1 MSLSALSIRRP
12 VTTAMFFSGVS
23 LLGLISLDRLQ
34 VELMPEVVYPEI
46 FVAVSQQGMAP
57 EQIERELVMPIEEEI
72 SQLVGVVEMTSTAS
86 LNRGNVRISY
96 EPGTDMKFTLLQVQ
110 SRMDRLQPSFPARTQ
125 ISVQRFDAND
135 LSATVM
141 ELQVLAAGADLNWL
155 RDYTE
160 EHIAPEL
167 AAVEG
172 VVSAQ
177 VLGGQQSAVE
187 IVAEPERLQAYRL
200 TMSNLRNALADA
212 NQPRVYLGEVDDGN
226 EVFPVS
232 FQGQFRDL
240 RQIDETLID
249 ASIPLR
255 LGDVAE
261 VDYGLQQR
269 TDLRRVN
276 GQSAV
281 GILIQ
286 KEDEANLIAVADAAT
301 AAIAQLNRDFAP
313 EGVSLIVTNN
323 QAALMEDSLDTLKQ
337 AALVGL
343 ALGLVVLFLFL
354 RNARFVAILLL
365 AIPAS
370 LLATFNLMYAADLT
384 LNVLSLCG
392 LALAMGMLT
401 DNSIVVMESIFKH
414 FERGKSPTEAARD
427 GTEEVSRAVIAATAT
442 TVLVFLPVVFIQ
454 SDFQDILRELAL
466 AITFPLLA
474 SLLVAL
480 ALVPALAARTLGR
493 QAAVP
498 LGTGRLMGRYALFLK
513 ASLRHRG
520 AVAGGV
526 FLALCATL
534 VAAFFFMLQQE
545 VIAEE
550 TQFSVYA
557 SLTDGATLD
566 ATDEVMQQIEDAVR
580 TLPGIERFTTSV
592 QEGQGSVTVML
603 QDRDERP
610 ERVSAE
616 ALQNQLDGELQKIQ
630 GALIGYQPQASSFGG
645 GRGRTG
651 GRGGRTGGTGGFN
664 LQAGATSETA
674 LLKGYDFAVLQ
685 MIADDLSYRLEELAE
700 IDANSVRPDLQ
711 RSAPEIQV
719 IPRPLALFDH
729 DLRVNTVLSAIANAN
744 PEGFAAQTDFLKADG
759 SEVPIE
765 VRPTADPEAEG
776 PGRDGVGAIP
786 VLTSTGE
793 YVPLAELAK
802 VRTDEGRNSILR
814 TDQARRV
821 VVSYQFADEIL
832 DSQPLL
838 DAARA
843 QVRTMVQDLVLPDGY
858 TIEIAE
864 VETDAIYY
872 WMMGIAA
879 VLTYMV
885 LASLFESFA
894 SPLLIFCTL
903 PTAAIGSCWALMLTG
918 TGLSSQA
925 GPMALLGFIV
935 LIGIAVNNGII
946 LIDAIGTLRKE
957 GFRRERA
964 VLAAG
969 RSRVRPILMTSAT
982 TLLGVM
988 PLALDFGGDY
998 EVWPPFAITVLGGL
1012 AVSMVSTL
1020 IFVPVAYMGLD
1031 QVRAWLRG
1039 IGRIGVG
1046 LATGGAAATVG
1057 AVYAESASLFWTA
1070 LLALPSW
1077 VLLLGLI
1084 ALVLRVHRTRA
1095 ARRETPAVHSIRL
1108 QTLTKIYGAPKRFR
1122 REWMRFDRRDQRL
1135 RAQGIDPVDRK
1146 AIRDGLS
1153 WKLPLLALLGFLHAY
1168 FEDAL
1173 WLYLLSLAT
1182 WGLVAHVLR
1191 QGALLGL
1198 GQGADVL
1205 ARWAV
1210 PLLVVG
1216 YVHWRLALP
1225 SLTVAS
1231 LAVWLGY
1238 RGVRLLAD
1246 RVRRGQVD
1254 PATLTGRMAWLT
1266 RRAYRGVA
1274 ALPLV
1279 GVDKPQYQALYGV
1292 NLEIGRG
1299 MFGLLGPN
1307 GAGKTTLMRII
1318 CQVLEPSSGSVAF
1331 DGVNVTRH
1339 GAVQGLI
1346 GYLPQHLG
1354 LYEHLTAYQYLE
1366 YRALLEGF
1374 REPTLRRARVSESL
1388 EQVNLDGRQN
1398 DPIGSFSGGMKQRVG
1413 IAQTLLHLPQIIV
1426 VDEPTA
1432 GLDPV
1437 ERIRF
1442 RNLLTRISQER
1453 IVLFSTHIV
1462 EDISGSCN
1470 RLAVLNAGRILY
1482 EGTPQAMRDLARGH
1496 AWEAVVSEEALSRID
1511 AQVNVISHLRA
1522 PDGIR
1527 VRFLAADAVPG
1538 IAAAPVE
1545 PTLED
1550 AYIYVLRSK
1559 EVPVC

>member
-1 MSLSALSIRRP
+1 
-12 VTTAMFFSGVS
+12 
-23 LLGLISLDRLQ
+23 
-34 VELMPEVVYPEI
+34 
-46 FVAVSQQGMAP
+46 
-57 EQIERELVMPIEEEI
+57 
-72 SQLVGVVEMTSTAS
+72 
-86 LNRGNVRISY
+86 
-96 EPGTDMKFTLLQVQ
+96 
-110 SRMDRLQPSFPARTQ
+110 
-125 ISVQRFDAND
+125 
-135 LSATVM
+135 
-141 ELQVLAAGADLNWL
+141 
-155 RDYTE
+155 
-160 EHIAPEL
+160 
-167 AAVEG
+167 
-172 VVSAQ
+172 
-177 VLGGQQSAVE
+177 
-187 IVAEPERLQAYRL
+187 
-200 TMSNLRNALADA
+200 
-212 NQPRVYLGEVDDGN
+212 
-226 EVFPVS
+226 
-232 FQGQFRDL
+232 
-240 RQIDETLID
+240 
-249 ASIPLR
+249 
-255 LGDVAE
+255 
-261 VDYGLQQR
+261 
-269 TDLRRVN
+269 
-276 GQSAV
+276 
-281 GILIQ
+281 
-286 KEDEANLIAVADAAT
+286 
-301 AAIAQLNRDFAP
+301 
-313 EGVSLIVTNN
+313 
-323 QAALMEDSLDTLKQ
+323 
-337 AALVGL
+337 
-343 ALGLVVLFLFL
+343 
-354 RNARFVAILLL
+354 
-365 AIPAS
+365 
-370 LLATFNLMYAADLT
+370 
-384 LNVLSLCG
+384 
-392 LALAMGMLT
+392 
-401 DNSIVVMESIFKH
+401 
-414 FERGKSPTEAARD
+414 
-427 GTEEVSRAVIAATAT
+427 
-442 TVLVFLPVVFIQ
+442 
-454 SDFQDILRELAL
+454 
-466 AITFPLLA
+466 
-474 SLLVAL
+474 
-480 ALVPALAARTLGR
+480 
-493 QAAVP
+493 
-498 LGTGRLMGRYALFLK
+498 
-513 ASLRHRG
+513 
-520 AVAGGV
+520 
-526 FLALCATL
+526 
-534 VAAFFFMLQQE
+534 
-545 VIAEE
+545 
-550 TQFSVYA
+550 
-557 SLTDGATLD
+557 
-566 ATDEVMQQIEDAVR
+566 
-580 TLPGIERFTTSV
+580 
-592 QEGQGSVTVML
+592 ML

-610 ERVSAE
+610 EWVSAE

-645 GRGRTG
+645 GGGRTG

-744 PEGFAAQTDFLKADG
+744 PEGFAAQT
-759 SEVPIE
+759 E
-765 VRPTADPEAEG
+765 
-776 PGRDGVGAIP
+776 
-786 VLTSTGE
+786 
-793 YVPLAELAK
+793 
-802 VRTDEGRNSILR
+802 
-814 TDQARRV
+814 
-821 VVSYQFADEIL
+821 
-832 DSQPLL
+832 
-838 DAARA
+838 
-843 QVRTMVQDLVLPDGY
+843 
-858 TIEIAE
+858 
-864 VETDAIYY
+864 
-872 WMMGIAA
+872 
-879 VLTYMV
+879 
-885 LASLFESFA
+885 
-894 SPLLIFCTL
+894 
-903 PTAAIGSCWALMLTG
+903 
-918 TGLSSQA
+918 
-925 GPMALLGFIV
+925 
-935 LIGIAVNNGII
+935 
-946 LIDAIGTLRKE
+946 
-957 GFRRERA
+957 
-964 VLAAG
+964 
-969 RSRVRPILMTSAT
+969 
-982 TLLGVM
+982 
-988 PLALDFGGDY
+988 
-998 EVWPPFAITVLGGL
+998 
-1012 AVSMVSTL
+1012 
-1020 IFVPVAYMGLD
+1020 
-1031 QVRAWLRG
+1031 
-1039 IGRIGVG
+1039 
-1046 LATGGAAATVG
+1046 
-1057 AVYAESASLFWTA
+1057 
-1070 LLALPSW
+1070 

-1307 GAGKTTLMRII
+1307 GAGKATLMRII

-1398 DPIGSFSGGMKQRVG
+1398 DLTGSFSGGMKQRVG

-1559 EVPVC
+1559 EVPGC

>member
-1 MSLSALSIRRP
+1 MSLSALAIRRP

-23 LLGLISLDRLQ
+23 LLGLISLSRLQ

-57 EQIERELVMPIEEEI
+57 EQVERALVMPIEEEI
-72 SQLVGVVEMTSTAS
+72 SQLAGVVEMTATAS

-96 EPGTDMKFTLLQVQ
+96 EPGTDMKFALLQVQ

-125 ISVQRFDAND
+125 IAVQRFDEND

-141 ELQVLAAGADLNWL
+141 ELQVLAADADLNWL

-200 TMSNLRNALADA
+200 SMSDLRNALADA

-240 RQIDETLID
+240 RQLDAALID
-249 ASIPLR
+249 PSVPLR
-255 LGDVAE
+255 LGDVAA

-281 GILIQ
+281 GVLIQ
-286 KEDEANLIAVADAAT
+286 KEDEANLIAVAEAVT
-301 AAIAQLNRDFAP
+301 AALAQLNRDFAP
-313 EGVSLIVTNN
+313 EGVSLIVTTN

-343 ALGLVVLFLFL
+343 ALGLAVLFLFL

-427 GTEEVSRAVIAATAT
+427 GTEAVSRAVIAATAT
-442 TVLVFLPVVFIQ
+442 TALVFLPVVFIQ

-474 SLLVAL
+474 SLVVAL
-480 ALVPALAARTLGR
+480 ALVPALAARMLGR
-493 QAAVP
+493 QAAAP
-498 LGTGRLMGRYALFLK
+498 LGTGRLMGRYTLFLK

-526 FLALCATL
+526 FLALSATL

-557 SLTDGATLD
+557 SLDDGATLD

-580 TLPGIERFTTSV
+580 ALPGVERFATSV

-616 ALQNQLDGELQKIQ
+616 ELQDQLDGELQNIQ
-630 GALIGYQPQASSFGG
+630 GALIGYQPQASS
-645 GRGRTG
+645 RGRTG
-651 GRGGRTGGTGGFN
+651 GRGGRPGGTGGFN
-664 LQAGATSETA
+664 LQAGATAETA
-674 LLKGYDFAVLQ
+674 LIKGYDFAVLQ

-729 DLRVNTVLSAIANAN
+729 DLRVNNVLSAIADANA
-744 PEGFAAQTDFLKADG
+744 EGFTAPTDFLKADG

-765 VRPTADPEAEG
+765 VRPTADPEADG
-776 PGRDGVGAIP
+776 PERDEVEAIP

-821 VVSYQFADEIL
+821 VVSYQFTDEIL

-885 LASLFESFA
+885 LASLFESLA

-957 GFRRERA
+957 GVRRERA

-1031 QVRAWLRG
+1031 QVRAWLAR
-1039 IGRIGVG
+1039 IGRGGVG
-1046 LATGGAAATVG
+1046 LATVAAAAAVG
-1057 AVYAESASLFWTA
+1057 AVYAESNSLFWTA

-1084 ALVLRVHRTRA
+1084 ALVLRVQRTRA
-1095 ARRETPAVHSIRL
+1095 ARRTPPAVHSIRL
-1108 QTLTKIYGAPKRFR
+1108 QTLTKIYGAPGRFR
-1122 REWMRFDRRDQRL
+1122 REWLRFDRRDQRL
-1135 RAQGIDPVDRK
+1135 RAQGIDPVDRQ

-1153 WKLPLLALLGFLHAY
+1153 WKLPLLALLGFLHTY

-1210 PLLVVG
+1210 PLLAVG

-1238 RGVRLLAD
+1238 RVAHLLAD

-1254 PATLTGRMAWLT
+1254 LAALTGLT
-1266 RRAYRGVA
+1266 RRAYSGAA
-1274 ALPLV
+1274 ALPLI

-1339 GAVQGLI
+1339 GPVQGLI

-1374 REPTLRRARVSESL
+1374 RDPTLRRARVSESL
-1388 EQVNLDGRQN
+1388 AQVNLDGRQN

-1442 RNLLTRISQER
+1442 RNLLARISQER

-1496 AWEAVVSEEALSRID
+1496 AWEAVVSEEALSQLG
-1511 AQVNVISHLRA
+1511 AQVDVISHLRA

-1538 IAAAPVE
+1538 IGAAPVE

-1550 AYIYVLRSK
+1550 AYIYVLKSK
-1559 EVPVC
+1559 EVPKC

>member
-72 SQLVGVVEMTSTAS
+72 SQLGGVVEMTSTAS

-96 EPGTDMKFTLLQVQ
+96 EPGTDMKFALLQVQ
-110 SRMDRLQPSFPARTQ
+110 SRMDRLQPSFPTRSQ

-454 SDFQDILRELAL
+454 SDFEDILRELAL
-466 AITFPLLA
+466 AIAFPLLA

-480 ALVPALAARTLGR
+480 ALVPALAARMLGR

-645 GRGRTG
+645 GRDAPAGAVG
-651 GRGGRTGGTGGFN
+651 ARGGP
-664 LQAGATSETA
+664 AG
-674 LLKGYDFAVLQ
+674 
-685 MIADDLSYRLEELAE
+685 
-700 IDANSVRPDLQ
+700 
-711 RSAPEIQV
+711 
-719 IPRPLALFDH
+719 
-729 DLRVNTVLSAIANAN
+729 
-744 PEGFAAQTDFLKADG
+744 
-759 SEVPIE
+759 
-765 VRPTADPEAEG
+765 
-776 PGRDGVGAIP
+776 
-786 VLTSTGE
+786 STC
-793 YVPLAELAK
+793 
-802 VRTDEGRNSILR
+802 
-814 TDQARRV
+814 RRV
-821 VVSYQFADEIL
+821 
-832 DSQPLL
+832 
-838 DAARA
+838 
-843 QVRTMVQDLVLPDGY
+843 
-858 TIEIAE
+858 
-864 VETDAIYY
+864 
-872 WMMGIAA
+872 
-879 VLTYMV
+879 
-885 LASLFESFA
+885 
-894 SPLLIFCTL
+894 
-903 PTAAIGSCWALMLTG
+903 
-918 TGLSSQA
+918 
-925 GPMALLGFIV
+925 
-935 LIGIAVNNGII
+935 
-946 LIDAIGTLRKE
+946 
-957 GFRRERA
+957 
-964 VLAAG
+964 
-969 RSRVRPILMTSAT
+969 
-982 TLLGVM
+982 
-988 PLALDFGGDY
+988 
-998 EVWPPFAITVLGGL
+998 PP
-1012 AVSMVSTL
+1012 
-1020 IFVPVAYMGLD
+1020 
-1031 QVRAWLRG
+1031 
-1039 IGRIGVG
+1039 
-1046 LATGGAAATVG
+1046 
-1057 AVYAESASLFWTA
+1057 
-1070 LLALPSW
+1070 
-1077 VLLLGLI
+1077 
-1084 ALVLRVHRTRA
+1084 
-1095 ARRETPAVHSIRL
+1095 
-1108 QTLTKIYGAPKRFR
+1108 
-1122 REWMRFDRRDQRL
+1122 
-1135 RAQGIDPVDRK
+1135 
-1146 AIRDGLS
+1146 
-1153 WKLPLLALLGFLHAY
+1153 
-1168 FEDAL
+1168 
-1173 WLYLLSLAT
+1173 
-1182 WGLVAHVLR
+1182 
-1191 QGALLGL
+1191 
-1198 GQGADVL
+1198 
-1205 ARWAV
+1205 
-1210 PLLVVG
+1210 
-1216 YVHWRLALP
+1216 
-1225 SLTVAS
+1225 
-1231 LAVWLGY
+1231 
-1238 RGVRLLAD
+1238 
-1246 RVRRGQVD
+1246 
-1254 PATLTGRMAWLT
+1254 
-1266 RRAYRGVA
+1266 
-1274 ALPLV
+1274 
-1279 GVDKPQYQALYGV
+1279 
-1292 NLEIGRG
+1292 
-1299 MFGLLGPN
+1299 
-1307 GAGKTTLMRII
+1307 
-1318 CQVLEPSSGSVAF
+1318 
-1331 DGVNVTRH
+1331 
-1339 GAVQGLI
+1339 
-1346 GYLPQHLG
+1346 
-1354 LYEHLTAYQYLE
+1354 
-1366 YRALLEGF
+1366 
-1374 REPTLRRARVSESL
+1374 LRRRCS
-1388 EQVNLDGRQN
+1388 R
-1398 DPIGSFSGGMKQRVG
+1398 
-1413 IAQTLLHLPQIIV
+1413 
-1426 VDEPTA
+1426 
-1432 GLDPV
+1432 
-1437 ERIRF
+1437 
-1442 RNLLTRISQER
+1442 
-1453 IVLFSTHIV
+1453 
-1462 EDISGSCN
+1462 
-1470 RLAVLNAGRILY
+1470 
-1482 EGTPQAMRDLARGH
+1482 GTT
-1496 AWEAVVSEEALSRID
+1496 SRCC
-1511 AQVNVISHLRA
+1511 R
-1522 PDGIR
+1522 
-1527 VRFLAADAVPG
+1527 
-1538 IAAAPVE
+1538 
-1545 PTLED
+1545 
-1550 AYIYVLRSK
+1550 
-1559 EVPVC
+1559 

>member
-34 VELMPEVVYPEI
+34 VELMPEVIYPEI

-96 EPGTDMKFTLLQVQ
+96 EPGTDMKFALLQVQ

-414 FERGKSPTEAARD
+414 FKRGKSPTEAARD

-442 TVLVFLPVVFIQ
+442 TVLVFLPVLFIQ

-474 SLLVAL
+474 SL
-480 ALVPALAARTLGR
+480 LVPALAARTLGR

-520 AVAGGV
+520 VVAGGV

-557 SLTDGATLD
+557 SLDDGATLD

-580 TLPGIERFTTSV
+580 TLAGNRALYDQRPRGA
-592 QEGQGSVTVML
+592 GQRHG
-603 QDRDERP
+603 DAPRP
-610 ERVSAE
+610 RRAARV
-616 ALQNQLDGELQKIQ
+616 GV
-630 GALIGYQPQASSFGG
+630 
-645 GRGRTG
+645 GRG
-651 GRGGRTGGTGGFN
+651 
-664 LQAGATSETA
+664 
-674 LLKGYDFAVLQ
+674 
-685 MIADDLSYRLEELAE
+685 IAE
-700 IDANSVRPDLQ
+700 
-711 RSAPEIQV
+711 
-719 IPRPLALFDH
+719 
-729 DLRVNTVLSAIANAN
+729 
-744 PEGFAAQTDFLKADG
+744 
-759 SEVPIE
+759 
-765 VRPTADPEAEG
+765 PT
-776 PGRDGVGAIP
+776 R
-786 VLTSTGE
+786 
-793 YVPLAELAK
+793 
-802 VRTDEGRNSILR
+802 
-814 TDQARRV
+814 RRV
-821 VVSYQFADEIL
+821 AK
-832 DSQPLL
+832 DSGC
-838 DAARA
+838 
-843 QVRTMVQDLVLPDGY
+843 PDR
-858 TIEIAE
+858 
-864 VETDAIYY
+864 
-872 WMMGIAA
+872 
-879 VLTYMV
+879 
-885 LASLFESFA
+885 
-894 SPLLIFCTL
+894 L
-903 PTAAIGSCWALMLTG
+903 PTAG
-918 TGLSSQA
+918 
-925 GPMALLGFIV
+925 
-935 LIGIAVNNGII
+935 
-946 LIDAIGTLRKE
+946 
-957 GFRRERA
+957 
-964 VLAAG
+964 
-969 RSRVRPILMTSAT
+969 
-982 TLLGVM
+982 
-988 PLALDFGGDY
+988 
-998 EVWPPFAITVLGGL
+998 
-1012 AVSMVSTL
+1012 
-1020 IFVPVAYMGLD
+1020 
-1031 QVRAWLRG
+1031 
-1039 IGRIGVG
+1039 
-1046 LATGGAAATVG
+1046 
-1057 AVYAESASLFWTA
+1057 
-1070 LLALPSW
+1070 
-1077 VLLLGLI
+1077 
-1084 ALVLRVHRTRA
+1084 
-1095 ARRETPAVHSIRL
+1095 
-1108 QTLTKIYGAPKRFR
+1108 
-1122 REWMRFDRRDQRL
+1122 
-1135 RAQGIDPVDRK
+1135 
-1146 AIRDGLS
+1146 
-1153 WKLPLLALLGFLHAY
+1153 
-1168 FEDAL
+1168 
-1173 WLYLLSLAT
+1173 
-1182 WGLVAHVLR
+1182 
-1191 QGALLGL
+1191 
-1198 GQGADVL
+1198 
-1205 ARWAV
+1205 
-1210 PLLVVG
+1210 
-1216 YVHWRLALP
+1216 
-1225 SLTVAS
+1225 
-1231 LAVWLGY
+1231 
-1238 RGVRLLAD
+1238 
-1246 RVRRGQVD
+1246 
-1254 PATLTGRMAWLT
+1254 
-1266 RRAYRGVA
+1266 
-1274 ALPLV
+1274 
-1279 GVDKPQYQALYGV
+1279 
-1292 NLEIGRG
+1292 
-1299 MFGLLGPN
+1299 
-1307 GAGKTTLMRII
+1307 
-1318 CQVLEPSSGSVAF
+1318 
-1331 DGVNVTRH
+1331 
-1339 GAVQGLI
+1339 
-1346 GYLPQHLG
+1346 
-1354 LYEHLTAYQYLE
+1354 
-1366 YRALLEGF
+1366 
-1374 REPTLRRARVSESL
+1374 
-1388 EQVNLDGRQN
+1388 
-1398 DPIGSFSGGMKQRVG
+1398 
-1413 IAQTLLHLPQIIV
+1413 
-1426 VDEPTA
+1426 
-1432 GLDPV
+1432 
-1437 ERIRF
+1437 
-1442 RNLLTRISQER
+1442 
-1453 IVLFSTHIV
+1453 
-1462 EDISGSCN
+1462 
-1470 RLAVLNAGRILY
+1470 
-1482 EGTPQAMRDLARGH
+1482 
-1496 AWEAVVSEEALSRID
+1496 
-1511 AQVNVISHLRA
+1511 
-1522 PDGIR
+1522 
-1527 VRFLAADAVPG
+1527 
-1538 IAAAPVE
+1538 
-1545 PTLED
+1545 
-1550 AYIYVLRSK
+1550 
-1559 EVPVC
+1559 